1 MKKKIGSSKSLKK
14 YAMAG
19 PIESKPVIK
28 GVASGMKSAAYDRAA
43 EKFTQNYKPSTTKP
57 NVPGIAQPTAKQ
69 QADMKK
75 IETPPIMKK
84 GGSVGKTAKTSA
96 QKKFASL
103 APPKNKITF
112 ADKIAGS
119 KKKK

>member
-1 MKKKIGSSKSLKK
+1 MKKKTS
-14 YAMAG
+14 A
-19 PIESKPVIK
+19 SKPMK
-28 GVASGMKSAAYDRAA
+28 KMGMGGSNETTPKSSYSR
-43 EKFTQNYKPSTTKP
+43 FVGPSEPKT
-57 NVPGIAQPTAKQ
+57 QPTAKQ

-75 IETPPIMKK
+75 IETPPTMKK

>member
-1 MKKKIGSSKSLKK
+1 MAMKKK
-14 YAMAG
+14 A
-19 PIESKPVIK
+19 
-28 GVASGMKSAAYDRAA
+28 
-43 EKFTQNYKPSTTKP
+43 
-57 NVPGIAQPTAKQ
+57 
-69 QADMKK
+69 
-75 IETPPIMKK
+75 
-84 GGSVGKTAKTSA
+84 GKTPMTPA